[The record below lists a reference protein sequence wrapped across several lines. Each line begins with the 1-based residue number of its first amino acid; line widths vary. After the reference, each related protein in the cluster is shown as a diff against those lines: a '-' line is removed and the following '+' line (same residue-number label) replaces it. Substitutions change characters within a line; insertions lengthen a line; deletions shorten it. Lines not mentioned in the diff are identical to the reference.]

1 MGLSVGM
8 AYAER
13 LQRRDGRVFLVL
25 SDGECQEGST
35 WEAAMMAG
43 NLKLGNLTAFVDL
56 NDFTGLERLSV
67 GHPAF
72 RPLDAKFRAFGWE
85 ATVVSGHDGGAVL
98 DAGEATAGRTP
109 QVVDGRPTHGQGV
122 PPLDNKPR
130 WHHKRRSPQT
140 RPQ

>member
-56 NDFTGLERLSV
+56 HDFTGLERLSV
-67 GHPAF
+67 GHQAF
-72 RPLDAKFRAFGWE
+72 RPPADKFRAVGWA
-85 ATVVSGHDGGAVL
+85 ATVMVGNDGGPGTAAV
-98 DAGEATAGRTP
+98 DATAGGNA
-109 QVVDGRPTHGQGV
+109 QVVTGRSTKGQIG
-122 PPLDNKPR
+122 
-130 WHHKRRSPQT
+130 T
-140 RPQ
+140 EAE